1 MRHSR
6 FHPFAALAG
15 SLATTAAF
23 ACPDCPTAQV
33 VRASVLGGDFW
44 NLLVTMCVP
53 FLLIGSLSALL
64 YRVGLSP
71 RDVAATRDRNESGAG
86 T

>member
-6 FHPFAALAG
+6 FHPFVAVAG
-15 SLATTAAF
+15 SLATTAVF
-23 ACPDCPTAQV
+23 ACPSCPTAQV
-33 VRASVLGGDFW
+33 VRASVLGEDFW
-44 NLLVTMCVP
+44 NLLVTMTVP

-71 RDVAATRDRNESGAG
+71 RDVVPARDRNESGAE

>member
-6 FHPFAALAG
+6 FHSFAALAG
-15 SLATTAAF
+15 SLVTTAAF
-23 ACPDCPTAQV
+23 ACPDCTTAQV
-33 VRASVLGGDFW
+33 VRASVLGEDFW
-44 NLLVTMCVP
+44 SLLVTMTVP

-64 YRVGLSP
+64 YRVGLPP
-71 RDVAATRDRNESGAG
+71 RDAVAARDRNEPGAE